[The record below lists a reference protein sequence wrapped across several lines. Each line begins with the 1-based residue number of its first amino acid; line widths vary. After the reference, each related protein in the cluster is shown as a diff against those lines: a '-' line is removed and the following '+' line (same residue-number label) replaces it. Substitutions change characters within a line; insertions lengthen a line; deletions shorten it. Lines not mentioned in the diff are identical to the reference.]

1 MFLETIKVK
10 SYKNKKG
17 TNMNNVLDIA
27 RYVIKYSNEKDYD
40 IYGLK
45 LHALLYFV
53 QASFVLKT
61 GNLCFDEPIVKTPY
75 GCIITE
81 VVKEFGGG
89 VYTLYNTDEVIVKNS
104 WNIERKRFD
113 KTYISEEDRKL
124 IQGIVDGTRNYFASQ
139 LFTIINS
146 TEKDLLDGDEIIFK

>member
-1 MFLETIKVK
+1 
-10 SYKNKKG
+10 
-17 TNMNNVLDIA
+17 MNNVLDIA

-53 QASFVLKT
+53 QASFVLET
-61 GNLCFDEPIVKTPY
+61 GNLCFDEPIVKTSY

-81 VVKEFGGG
+81 VAKEFGVGG
-89 VYTLYNTDEVIVKNS
+89 YTLYNTDKVVIKDS
-104 WNIERKRFD
+104 WDIERKRFD
-113 KTYISEEDRKL
+113 ETPISEEDRKL

-139 LFTIINS
+139 LFMIINS
-146 TEKDLLDGDEIIFK
+146 TEKEFLNGDEIIFK

>member
-1 MFLETIKVK
+1 M
-10 SYKNKKG
+10 NK
-17 TNMNNVLDIA
+17 VLDVA
-27 RYVIKYSNEKDYD
+27 RYIIKYSNEKDYD
-40 IYGLK
+40 IYALK

-61 GNLCFDEPIVKTPY
+61 GNLCFNEPTVKTSY

-81 VVKEFGGG
+81 VAKEFGVGG
-89 VYTLYNTDEVIVKNS
+89 YTDKVVIKDSWDVERRCFDE
-104 WNIERKRFD
+104 
-113 KTYISEEDRKL
+113 TCISGKDRKL
-124 IQGIVDGTRNYFASQ
+124 IQEIVDVTRNYFASQ

>member
-1 MFLETIKVK
+1 M
-10 SYKNKKG
+10 NK
-17 TNMNNVLDIA
+17 VLDVA
-27 RYVIKYSNEKDYD
+27 RYIIKYSNKKDYD

-61 GNLCFDEPIVKTPY
+61 GNLCFDEPIVKTLY

-81 VVKEFGGG
+81 VAKEFGIGG
-89 VYTLYNTDEVIVKNS
+89 YTLYSTDEVIVKDS
-104 WNIERKRFD
+104 WNIERKHFD
-113 KTYISEEDRKL
+113 ETCISEEDRKL

-139 LFTIINS
+139 LFMIINS
-146 TEKDLLDGDEIIFK
+146 TEKEFLDGDEIIFK